1 MMGKRSQTNKCT
13 KTEKPEKK
21 GKIMKYI
28 STENKKV
35 NDSPVLLKREDRI
48 LLAFLEIIP
57 LILAFGH

>member
-1 MMGKRSQTNKCT
+1 
-13 KTEKPEKK
+13 
-21 GKIMKYI
+21 MKYI